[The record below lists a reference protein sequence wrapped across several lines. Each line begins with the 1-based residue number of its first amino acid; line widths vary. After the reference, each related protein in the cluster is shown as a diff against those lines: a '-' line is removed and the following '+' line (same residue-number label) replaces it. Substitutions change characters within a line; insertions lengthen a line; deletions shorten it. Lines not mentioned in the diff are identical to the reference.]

1 MTLLRMTRFHFDH
14 PPPGRA
20 RSKTHNRRT
29 VRQLSRKGYGGAGL
43 GVYLLHLHHMK
54 TPSKGPWIR
63 DGYIVRQPG
72 GRIIADVGPH
82 HTPPDEYPLAC
93 KLEDEA
99 NGDAIAALPELVEAL
114 QAMVDNPAW
123 LYIGTYEVHT
133 KARAALKK
141 AGF

>member
-1 MTLLRMTRFHFDH
+1 
-14 PPPGRA
+14 
-20 RSKTHNRRT
+20 
-29 VRQLSRKGYGGAGL
+29 
-43 GVYLLHLHHMK
+43 MK

-82 HTPPDEYPLAC
+82 HTPPDQYPLAC

-114 QAMVDNPAW
+114 KM
-123 LYIGTYEVHT
+123 YE
-133 KARAALKK
+133 AAHDLLFSHCLSNGIFNRWGNSMDCTLINEAHSKSNRLLVRFK
-141 AGF
+141 S